1 MVDTVE
7 ALVDGGRASAGPPL
21 GPALGPKGVNIGQV
35 IAKINE
41 KTKAFEG
48 MKVPVKILI
57 NDDKSFDIKV
67 GTPPMSALIK
77 GELGVESGAH
87 NAKTEKVGN
96 LTLEQA
102 KKIATMKHRE
112 GRKPDTRAGQEDR
125 HHEAGRSPR
134 SRPEGEGP
142 GGRRKLR
149 LRRSHHRRKEPQGL
163 HQGGQGRRVRRP
175 VLNKTTK
182 GEGNLPHHII
192 LLRSLSCWPVP

>member
-96 LTLEQA
+96 LTLDQA
-102 KKIATMKHRE
+102 KKIANMERDDLLGADLKAKVLE
-112 GRKPDTRAGQEDR
+112 AAGNCVSVGVTIDGKNPKDFQKAVK
-125 HHEAGRSPR
+125 AG
-134 SRPEGEGP
+134 EYD
-142 GGRRKLR
+142 
-149 LRRSHHRRKEPQGL
+149 
-163 HQGGQGRRVRRP
+163 GQF
-175 VLNKTTK
+175 
-182 GEGNLPHHII
+182 
-192 LLRSLSCWPVP
+192 